1 MIRARVFS
9 EVYAERVW
17 AYEIIDDSRPE
28 GFQMRSSGL
37 RRTWR
42 SALAEA
48 NDRLRAV
55 PSPHDDGAATIG
67 ADGGSEGDQRGP
79 RRRPA
84 EA

>member
-28 GFQMRSSGL
+28 GFQLRSSGL

-42 SALAEA
+42 AALGEA
-48 NDRLRAV
+48 HDRLRAV

-67 ADGGSEGDQRGP
+67 PDGSSEGDQRGP
-79 RRRPA
+79 QRRPA